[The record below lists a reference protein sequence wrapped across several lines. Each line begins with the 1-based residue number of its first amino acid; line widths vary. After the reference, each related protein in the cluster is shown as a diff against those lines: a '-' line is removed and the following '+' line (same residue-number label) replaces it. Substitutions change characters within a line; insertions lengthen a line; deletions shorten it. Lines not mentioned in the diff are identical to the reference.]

1 MPVRWNYATN
11 KKIINETTF
20 WNYSI
25 FSCDIEA
32 SKTAK
37 LTMLNR
43 NTINKYYKL
52 LCNELYSHSP
62 RKYYLSNTTCEID
75 ESYFGAKRFHK
86 DGKLQGLKK

>member
-1 MPVRWNYATN
+1 MQQRKRLST
-11 KKIINETTF
+11 KQLLEIIQYF
-20 WNYSI
+20 A
-25 FSCDIEA
+25 CDIEA

-52 LCNELYSHSP
+52 FRNEIYSHSP
-62 RKYYLSNTTCEID
+62 REYYLGNTTCEID
-75 ESYFGAKRFHK
+75 ESYFGSKRFHK